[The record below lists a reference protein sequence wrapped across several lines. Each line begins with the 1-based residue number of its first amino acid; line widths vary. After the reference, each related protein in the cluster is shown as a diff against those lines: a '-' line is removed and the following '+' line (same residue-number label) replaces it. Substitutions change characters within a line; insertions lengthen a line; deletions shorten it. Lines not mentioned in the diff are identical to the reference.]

1 MTTAAR
7 SSCGTPVR
15 FDTAATASG
24 IATSERMSF
33 VESACAGNAMSIS
46 TAIVLAKIRISRFL
60 HGGPR
65 TAEPP
70 SWKEVQE
77 ENRKPQLGPL
87 RRLSRRAGWL
97 RPGGTSAG
105 GAADCSPRR
114 QPWVLGW
121 PEISR
126 APEGRKKRCGLAAFF
141 RPSGARELIGSSYP
155 GLTPWASFLRRS
167 AAALPVVER
176 SDTTGDEG
184 TKSSRLKGQAA
195 PPRTA
200 YRIPI

>member
-46 TAIVLAKIRISRFL
+46 TAMVLAKIRISRFL
-60 HGGPR
+60 HGGGR

-77 ENRKPQLGPL
+77 ENRNCSWVRCDGSAAEQ
-87 RRLSRRAGWL
+87 
-97 RPGGTSAG
+97 GGS
-105 GAADCSPRR
+105 
-114 QPWVLGW
+114 
-121 PEISR
+121 
-126 APEGRKKRCGLAAFF
+126 GLAAQA
-141 RPSGARELIGSSYP
+141 PEARQTVAHG
-155 GLTPWASFLRRS
+155 
-167 AAALPVVER
+167 V
-176 SDTTGDEG
+176 
-184 TKSSRLKGQAA
+184 
-195 PPRTA
+195 
-200 YRIPI
+200 